1 MRKNVIA
8 LLLSVILATGGIGTP
23 CVLAA
28 ETTAENAV
36 PAQEETVPE
45 QEEVPG
51 GTGDEENGL
60 ANEYAAAA
68 ETASEVEEEP
78 ATEEA
83 PAAEEDL
90 TTEASSTGNTEPA
103 AGTDITAEAA
113 PAESTEPDAEA
124 DSAATAAPTTEE
136 TPSVIEEPA
145 EAQSTESEPETD
157 SEDYNLWYVG
167 RTTRIELGATILSGK
182 VTKAAW
188 TSSDERIVQ
197 IIDQDTTGCTVLAV
211 STAYGTSATITCD
224 YEYFVAGTTIK
235 RSWSCRA
242 QVQPYDGIPFDA
254 HILRSYPETR
264 PMDLAKDSQGEQVW
278 FFSDLEDPALRY
290 ITYDPDIDHSEIL
303 LSPAEAATDGNDW
316 PVYTAMN
323 CHVSPQKV
331 GLTKVRFWI
340 ARKDVVDGND
350 VFHNTDVG
358 FVDVYFNVY
367 CSHEFDEGVTI
378 KEATQTAN
386 EIRECTCKYCGA
398 KELKEILPSPTHVEL
413 TNRAVGV
420 KISWDKVP
428 GARYYK
434 VYRDDTFL
442 FATSRLYATDTGVR
456 TKNGAKFTYKV
467 IASTTKNAFG
477 DSYRQRT
484 ATGYRILPSGIKSLQ
499 NSEPGKMTVTY
510 GLNSDA
516 TGYVIRFS
524 RNREMSNAK
533 VITVKDADTLSRTFS
548 GLTKGAT
555 YYVQMRAYKL
565 VNNIRYYSQYST
577 IRSLT
582 IKE

>member
-8 LLLSVILATGGIGTP
+8 LLLSIILATGGIGTT

-36 PAQEETVPE
+36 PAPEETVPE
-45 QEEVPG
+45 QEE
-51 GTGDEENGL
+51 TAL
-60 ANEYAAAA
+60 SNEGITES

-78 ATEEA
+78 IAAAA

-90 TTEASSTGNTEPA
+90 TTEASPNGITEPA
-103 AGTDITAEAA
+103 AEASPTTKAA
-113 PAESTEPDAEA
+113 PAESTEPAAEA
-124 DSAATAAPTTEE
+124 APATGADPITEE
-136 TPSVIEEPA
+136 TPTVIEEPA
-145 EAQSTESEPETD
+145 EAQSTESEPATV
-157 SEDYNLWYVG
+157 SEDYNVWYVG
-167 RTTRIELGATILSGK
+167 RTARINLGATILTGK
-182 VTKAAW
+182 VTKASW
-188 TSSDERIVQ
+188 TSSDERIVR

-211 STAYGTSATITCD
+211 STEYGTSATITCD
-224 YEYFVAGTTIK
+224 YEYFVGDTSLE

-264 PMDLAKDSQGEQVW
+264 PMDLAKDREGEQVW
-278 FFSDLEDPALRY
+278 FSSDLEDPALRY
-290 ITYDPDIDHSEIL
+290 ITYDPGIDYSGIS
-303 LSPAEAATDGNDW
+303 LSSAEAATSDNNW

-331 GLTKVRFWI
+331 GITKVRFRI
-340 ARKDVVDGND
+340 ARKDVVDGKD

-378 KEATQTAN
+378 KKATQTAN

-413 TNRAVGV
+413 TNRAVGI
-420 KISWDKVP
+420 KIGWDQVP

-456 TKNGAKFTYKV
+456 TKNGEKFTYKV
-467 IASTTKNAFG
+467 VASTTKDALG

-484 ATGYRILPSGIKSLQ
+484 ATGYRILPSGIRSLK
-499 NSEPGKMTVTY
+499 NSGPGKMTVTY
-510 GLNSDA
+510 GQNSAA

-524 RNREMSNAK
+524 RNREMSDAK

-565 VNNIRYYSQYST
+565 VDNIRYYSQYST

-582 IKE
+582 ITK

>member
-8 LLLSVILATGGIGTP
+8 LLLSVILATGGIGTT

-28 ETTAENAV
+28 ETTEENAV
-36 PAQEETVPE
+36 PAPEETVLEQEETA
-45 QEEVPG
+45 
-51 GTGDEENGL
+51 L
-60 ANEYAAAA
+60 SNEGVTES

-78 ATEEA
+78 IAEAA
-83 PAAEEDL
+83 PAAGEDL
-90 TTEASSTGNTEPA
+90 TTEASPTGETEPA
-103 AGTDITAEAA
+103 TEAS
-113 PAESTEPDAEA
+113 PTGETEPDAES
-124 DSAATAAPTTEE
+124 DSAAETAPTTEE
-136 TPSVIEEPA
+136 TPAVLEEPA
-145 EAQSTESEPETD
+145 EAQSTESEPASV
-157 SEDYNLWYVG
+157 SEDYNVWYVG
-167 RTTRIELGATILSGK
+167 RTARIELGATILTGK

-188 TSSDERIVQ
+188 TSSDERIVR

-211 STAYGTSATITCD
+211 STEYGTSATITCE
-224 YEYFVAGTTIK
+224 YEYFVAGTTIE
-235 RSWSCRA
+235 RSWSCHA

-264 PMDLAKDSQGEQVW
+264 PMDLAKDREGEQVW

-290 ITYDPDIDHSEIL
+290 ITYDPGIDHSGIS
-303 LSPAEAATDGNDW
+303 LSSAEAATSGNSW

-331 GLTKVRFWI
+331 GITKVRFWI

-350 VFHNTDVG
+350 IFHNTDVG
-358 FVDVYFNVY
+358 FVDVYFDVY
-367 CSHEFDEGVTI
+367 CSHEFDQGVTI
-378 KEATQTAN
+378 KEAAQTSN

-398 KELKEILPSPTHVEL
+398 KELKEMLPPPTHVEL
-413 TNRAVGV
+413 TNRAVGI
-420 KISWDKVP
+420 KISWDQVP

-456 TKNGAKFTYKV
+456 TKNGEKFTYKV
-467 IASTTKNAFG
+467 VASTTKDATG

-510 GLNSDA
+510 GQNSAA

-548 GLTKGAT
+548 GLTQGAT

-582 IKE
+582 ITK

>member
-8 LLLSVILATGGIGTP
+8 LLLSIILATGGIGTT

-36 PAQEETVPE
+36 PAQEETFLE
-45 QEEVPG
+45 QEE
-51 GTGDEENGL
+51 TDL
-60 ANEYAAAA
+60 SNEGVTES

-78 ATEEA
+78 IAEA
-83 PAAEEDL
+83 EPAAEEDL
-90 TTEASSTGNTEPA
+90 TTEASPTGETEPA
-103 AGTDITAEAA
+103 AETDITTEAS
-113 PAESTEPDAEA
+113 PTGETEPDADA
-124 DSAATAAPTTEE
+124 DPAAETGPTTEE
-136 TPSVIEEPA
+136 VPTVLEEPA
-145 EAQSTESEPETD
+145 EAQITESEPAME
-157 SEDYNLWYVG
+157 SGDYNIWYVG
-167 RTTRIELGATILSGK
+167 RTARIELGATILTGK

-188 TSSDERIVQ
+188 SSSDDRIVR

-211 STAYGTSATITCD
+211 STEYGTSATITCD
-224 YEYFVAGTTIK
+224 YEYFVAGTTIE

-242 QVQPYDGIPFDA
+242 LVQPYEEILFDA

-264 PMDLAKDSQGEQVW
+264 PMDLAKDREGEQVW
-278 FFSDLEDPALRY
+278 FFSDLEDPALKY
-290 ITYDPDIDHSEIL
+290 ITYDPGIDYSGVS
-303 LSPAEAATDGNDW
+303 LSPAEAATSGNDW

-331 GLTKVRFWI
+331 GITKVRFWI

-358 FVDVYFNVY
+358 FVDVYFDVY

-378 KEATQTAN
+378 KEAAQTAN

-413 TNRAVGV
+413 TNRAVGI

-533 VITVKDADTLSRTFS
+533 VITVKDTDTLSRTFS

-565 VNNIRYYSQYST
+565 VDNVRYYSQYST

>member
-8 LLLSVILATGGIGTP
+8 LILSIILATVGIGTT

-36 PAQEETVPE
+36 SVQVETVPE

-51 GTGDEENGL
+51 ETGDEEISL
-60 ANEYAAAA
+60 PNEYAATT
-68 ETASEVEEEP
+68 ETATEAEEEL

-83 PAAEEDL
+83 PAAE
-90 TTEASSTGNTEPA
+90 ASPAGITEPA
-103 AGTDITAEAA
+103 AEAAHTTEAA
-113 PAESTEPDAEA
+113 PTESTEPDAEA
-124 DSAATAAPTTEE
+124 SPTTEE
-136 TPSVIEEPA
+136 DPTVIEEPA
-145 EAQSTESEPETD
+145 EAQSTESEPATV
-157 SEDYNLWYVG
+157 SEDYNVWYVG
-167 RTTRIELGATILSGK
+167 RTARIELGATILTGK

-188 TSSDERIVQ
+188 TSSDERIVR
-197 IIDQDTTGCTVLAV
+197 IIDQDTAGCTVLAV
-211 STAYGTSATITCD
+211 STEYGTSATITCD
-224 YEYFVAGTTIK
+224 YEYFVGDTTLE

-254 HILRSYPETR
+254 RILRSYPETR
-264 PMDLAKDSQGEQVW
+264 PMDLAKDREGEQVW
-278 FFSDLEDPALRY
+278 FSSDLEDPALRY
-290 ITYDPDIDHSEIL
+290 ITYDPGIDYSGIS
-303 LSPAEAATDGNDW
+303 LSPAEAVTSDNNW

-331 GLTKVRFWI
+331 GITKVRFRI
-340 ARKDVVDGND
+340 ARKDVVDGKD

-367 CSHEFDEGVTI
+367 CSHEFDEGVSI

-413 TNRAVGV
+413 TNRAAGV
-420 KISWDKVP
+420 KISWDQVP

-456 TKNGAKFTYKV
+456 TKNGKKFTYKV
-467 IASTTKNAFG
+467 VASTTKNALG

-484 ATGYRILPSGIKSLQ
+484 ATGYRILPSGIRSLK
-499 NSEPGKMTVTY
+499 NSGPGKMTVTY
-510 GLNSDA
+510 GQNSAA

-524 RNREMSNAK
+524 RNREMSDAK

-565 VNNIRYYSQYST
+565 VNNFRYYSQYST

-582 IKE
+582 ITK

>member
-1 MRKNVIA
+1 MKKNVIA
-8 LLLSVILATGGIGTP
+8 LLLSIILATGGIGTT

-36 PAQEETVPE
+36 PAQEETVLE

-51 GTGDEENGL
+51 ETGDEETGPP
-60 ANEYAAAA
+60 NEYTATA

-83 PAAEEDL
+83 PTAEADI
-90 TTEASSTGNTEPA
+90 TTETSSAGNTEP
-103 AGTDITAEAA
+103 TAEAA
-113 PAESTEPDAEA
+113 PAAE
-124 DSAATAAPTTEE
+124 AAPTTEVPP
-136 TPSVIEEPA
+136 TPEKDPTIIEEPA
-145 EAQSTESEPETD
+145 EAQSTESEPATV
-157 SEDYNLWYVG
+157 SEDYNVWYVG
-167 RTTRIELGATILSGK
+167 RTARIELGATILTGK
-182 VTKAAW
+182 ITKASW

-211 STAYGTSATITCD
+211 STEYGTSATITCD
-224 YEYFVAGTTIK
+224 YEYFVAGTTIE

-264 PMDLAKDSQGEQVW
+264 PMDLAKDREGEQVW

-290 ITYDPDIDHSEIL
+290 ITYDPGIDHSEIS
-303 LSPAEAATDGNDW
+303 LSPAEAATSGNDW

-331 GLTKVRFWI
+331 GITKVRFWI

-358 FVDVYFNVY
+358 FVDVYFDVY

-378 KEATQTAN
+378 KEAAQTSN

-413 TNRAVGV
+413 TNRAAGV
-420 KISWDKVP
+420 KISWDQVP

-456 TKNGAKFTYKV
+456 TNNGKKFTYKV
-467 IASTTKNAFG
+467 VASTTKNALG
-477 DSYRQRT
+477 DSNRQRT
-484 ATGYRILPSGIKSLQ
+484 ATGYRILPSGIKSLK
-499 NSEPGKMTVTY
+499 NSGPGKMTVTY
-510 GLNSDA
+510 GQNSAA
-516 TGYVIRFS
+516 TGYVIRFGTD
-524 RNREMSNAK
+524 REMSGAK
-533 VITVKDADTLSRTFS
+533 VITVKDPDTLSRTFS
-548 GLTKGAT
+548 GLQKGKT
-555 YYVQMRAYKL
+555 YYVQMRNYML
-565 VNNIRYYSQYST
+565 VNGIRYYSQYST
-577 IRSLT
+577 TRQVEIT
-582 IKE
+582 K

>member
-1 MRKNVIA
+1 MKKNVIA
-8 LLLSVILATGGIGTP
+8 LLLSIILATGGIGTT

-28 ETTAENAV
+28 ESTAENAV
-36 PAQEETVPE
+36 PAQEETVLE

-51 GTGDEENGL
+51 ETGDEETGL
-60 ANEYAAAA
+60 PNEYTATA

-78 ATEEA
+78 ATEEE
-83 PAAEEDL
+83 PAAEE
-90 TTEASSTGNTEPA
+90 
-103 AGTDITAEAA
+103 
-113 PAESTEPDAEA
+113 
-124 DSAATAAPTTEE
+124 APT
-136 TPSVIEEPA
+136 VIEEPA
-145 EAQSTESEPETD
+145 EAQSTESEPATV
-157 SEDYNLWYVG
+157 SEDYNVWYVG
-167 RTTRIELGATILSGK
+167 RTARIELGATILTGK

-188 TSSDERIVQ
+188 TSSDERIVR
-197 IIDQDTTGCTVLAV
+197 IIDQDTAGCTVLAV
-211 STAYGTSATITCD
+211 STEYGTSATITCD
-224 YEYFVAGTTIK
+224 YEYFVAGTTIE

-264 PMDLAKDSQGEQVW
+264 PMDLAKDREGEQVW

-290 ITYDPDIDHSEIL
+290 ITYDPGIDHSGIS
-303 LSPAEAATDGNDW
+303 LSPAEAATSGNDW

-331 GLTKVRFWI
+331 GITKVRFQI
-340 ARKDVVDGND
+340 ARKDVVDGKD

-378 KEATQTAN
+378 KEASQTAN

-413 TNRAVGV
+413 TNRAAGV
-420 KISWDKVP
+420 KISWDQVP

-456 TKNGAKFTYKV
+456 TKNGKKFTYKV
-467 IASTTKNAFG
+467 VASTTKNALG
-477 DSYRQRT
+477 DSNRQRT

-510 GLNSDA
+510 GQNSAA

-524 RNREMSNAK
+524 RNREMSDAK

-548 GLTKGAT
+548 GLTQGAT

-582 IKE
+582 IAK